1 MLRFSEFWAGGC
13 GVVALSAAM
22 NPWTRTAVALALL
35 GFGCSRPALP
45 DPKAAA
51 ARWAEA
57 AERGD
62 SEAMYGMLTRD
73 AQRTYGKDGTR
84 RLVQA
89 NKKEITDEARAL
101 ASAKTDVEATATIR
115 FADGEQAVLE
125 VEEGQFK
132 VSSAG
137 ALPSGARTPAQAL
150 SELRQALARRS
161 YAGLMRVLSA
171 DTKNAIENDLR
182 SLVIG
187 LEQPETLDVK
197 VTGDTAEVQVPGGHS
212 VRLKRESGVWRVED
226 FD

>member
-1 MLRFSEFWAGGC
+1 MRFGTP
-13 GVVALSAAM
+13 AA
-22 NPWTRTAVALALL
+22 ALL
-35 GFGCSRPALP
+35 VLVGLGCSRPALP
-45 DPKAAA
+45 DPKLAA

-62 SEAMYGMLTRD
+62 SEAMYAMLTED
-73 AQRTYGKDGTR
+73 AQRTYGKDGTK
-84 RLVQA
+84 RLVDA
-89 NKKEITDEARAL
+89 NKKEISSEARAV
-101 ASAKTDVEATATIR
+101 ASDKSEVEATATVR
-115 FADGEQAVLE
+115 FSDGEQAVLE
-125 VEEGQFK
+125 VEQGQFK

-137 ALPSGARTPAQAL
+137 ALPAGARTPAQAL

-197 VTGDTAEVQVPGGHS
+197 ITGDSAEVQVPGGHS
-212 VRLKRESGVWRVED
+212 VRLKREAGVWRVEG

>member
-1 MLRFSEFWAGGC
+1 MRFGTP
-13 GVVALSAAM
+13 AA
-22 NPWTRTAVALALL
+22 ALL
-35 GFGCSRPALP
+35 VLVGLGCSRPALP
-45 DPKAAA
+45 DPKLAA

-62 SEAMYGMLTRD
+62 SEAMYAMLTED
-73 AQRTYGKDGTR
+73 AQRTYGKDGTK
-84 RLVQA
+84 RLVDA
-89 NKKEITDEARAL
+89 NKKEISSEARAV
-101 ASAKTDVEATATIR
+101 ASDKSEVEATATVR
-115 FADGEQAVLE
+115 FSDGEQAVLE

-137 ALPSGARTPAQAL
+137 ALPAGARTPAQAL

-197 VTGDTAEVQVPGGHS
+197 ITGDSAEVQVPGGHS
-212 VRLKRESGVWRVED
+212 VRLKREAGVWRVEG

>member
-1 MLRFSEFWAGGC
+1 MPNGSKRRHQE
-13 GVVALSAAM
+13 ALFALG
-22 NPWTRTAVALALL
+22 AVALCAA
-35 GFGCSRPALP
+35 GCSRQALP
-45 DPKAAA
+45 DPRAAA

-62 SEAMYGMLTRD
+62 SEAMYGMLTVD
-73 AQRTYGKDGTR
+73 ARRTYGKDGTR
-84 RLVQA
+84 RLVDA
-89 NKKEITDEARAL
+89 NRKEIAEDARAL
-101 ASAKTDVEATATIR
+101 ASGKTEVEATATVR

-125 VEEGQFK
+125 VDEGEFK
-132 VSSAG
+132 VGSAG

-182 SLVIG
+182 SLVTG

-212 VRLKRESGVWRVED
+212 VRLKRESGVWRIED